1 MARAGSRL
9 ASRPM
14 LEAPPLERLVTALR
28 DPRRYPHPVDR
39 VEVLETHISLVLLA
53 GEHAYKLKKP
63 LDLGF
68 LDFSTLEKRR
78 EACEAELRLNRRM
91 APMLYLDVVPIGGTP
106 DEPHLGAEPAI
117 EYAVKM
123 WRFEQDNLLDRV
135 AARGALTPAQLEAL
149 AYELAGF
156 HARVPFAE
164 DPLPYGLPEQLLAPM
179 AQNFSQFEE
188 LVEAVHDREALERL
202 RHWTERTYARLHDT
216 FVARRA
222 AGRVRECHG
231 DLHLGN
237 LVLVEGR
244 AVAFDCIE
252 FNADL
257 RWSDVMSEIAF
268 LVMDLLDHGH
278 HPLAHRFLDAYLAAT
293 GDYAGLAVLP
303 FYLVHRAMVRAKIAC
318 LRAHQPG
325 LDVHGRTRA
334 DAEYHDYL
342 RLAETLSAPGHPGLV
357 LMHGLS
363 ASGKS
368 FTALRLVERAG
379 AIRVRSDLERKR
391 LHGLAWNAS
400 TRSALGAGLYG
411 REASRRTYQRLTEL
425 AGSILDAGYFAV
437 MDATFLRW
445 DEREAFRR
453 LAASRRVPFAIVSCT
468 ADEATL
474 RQRLTARSASRDD
487 PSEATLTVLEHQ
499 LATQEPLTDAER
511 PETLVVDTTAP
522 DEQLDRS
529 LAALAAK
536 LGR

>member
-1 MARAGSRL
+1 MS
-9 ASRPM
+9 
-14 LEAPPLERLVTALR
+14 EAPPLERLVTALR
-28 DPRRYPHPVDR
+28 DPRRYAHPVDR

-78 EACEAELRLNRRM
+78 VACEAELLLNRRT
-91 APMLYLDVVPIGGTP
+91 APMLYIDVIPIGGTHDDP
-106 DEPHLGAEPAI
+106 LLGAEPAI

-135 AARGALTPAQLEAL
+135 AARGALTPAHLEAL
-149 AYELAGF
+149 ASDLAGF
-156 HARVPFAE
+156 HARAPFAE
-164 DPLPYGLPEQLLAPM
+164 GPLPYGHPEQLFALAE
-179 AQNFSQFEE
+179 QNFSQLEE
-188 LVEAVHDREALERL
+188 LVEAVHEREALERL
-202 RHWTERTYARLHDT
+202 RHWTERTYARLHET
-216 FVARRA
+216 FAARRA

-278 HPLAHRFLDAYLAAT
+278 HALAHRFLDAYLAAT
-293 GDYAGLAVLP
+293 GDYEGLAVLP
-303 FYLVHRAMVRAKIAC
+303 FYLVYRAMVRAKIAC
-318 LRAHQPG
+318 IREHQPG
-325 LDVHGRTRA
+325 LDPHGRTRA

-342 RLAETLSAPGHPGLV
+342 RLAETSSAPGRPGLV
-357 LMHGLS
+357 LMHGVS

-391 LHGLAWNAS
+391 LHGLEWNAS
-400 TRSALGAGLYG
+400 TGSALEAGLYG
-411 REASRRTYQRLTEL
+411 REVSRRTYERLAEL
-425 AGSILDAGYFAV
+425 AGAILDAGYLAV
-437 MDATFLRW
+437 IDATFLRR
-445 DEREAFRR
+445 DQRELFRR
-453 LAASRRVPFAIVSCT
+453 IAASRRVPFAIVSCT
-468 ADEATL
+468 AEEATL
-474 RQRLTARSASRDD
+474 RRRLETRSTSRAD
-487 PSEATLTVLEHQ
+487 PSEATLAVLEHQ
-499 LATQEPLTDAER
+499 LVTQEPLTDAEQ
-511 PETLVVDTTAP
+511 PETLVVDTTTS